1 MNVLLAFLFITSLT
15 RTLATKLLR
24 RELDG
29 YPLAK
34 CNDGTTAG
42 YFYDQDVLSAGQKVL
57 VYLPDGGHCES
68 AEDCKERCS
77 DTHPESCTAAENNVM
92 DLSDGIWSSSQDDN
106 PFSDYFKVYIHY
118 CTNDDYSGTRSAS
131 RLTGNYYF
139 HGKHVLEAVLQD
151 LVATFGID
159 RAERFVLAGSGAG
172 ARGVGFNCDYVGEAM
187 AAVKPEVDVRCLL
200 DSPDLVPWWVQTE
213 DCQGRDL
220 NKMELQH
227 LVWGRQVD
235 QSCLRDNKD
244 SLNSTQLYHR
254 CGLFSRYWEDIQT
267 PFFLISSQY
276 DPQYFESQP
285 CRPERSDP
293 SYPSYQLSWRRGT
306 VALLQSMMARRPGL
320 SVFSPNCESHSL
332 LTGLLAAPYWS
343 GLAVPLLDSEV
354 ETGLS
359 SLLASWR
366 DGGEGGEPGQAV
378 DSLLRNNTHCVSAAP
393 HTACSGR
400 LARCRQS
407 ALLPSLVPG
416 RGLGRWVSRRLQ
428 PPSSLWPQ
436 SYSQHSRC
444 GLDPYY
450 SACGGRART
459 VAVSGHNT
467 FLSTSG
473 DRVVPESAIPAGGR
487 KGRLW
492 RRFYYLQYLKLLYN
506 KLKAEYAREYYR
518 TKHQSNYGKLFPLKG
533 VRLHAVATDLQYD
546 DDYYYDYDYDD
557 YSGATSGLFAR
568 IVKAVKKNKEKSR
581 KNGIHDPSQLLLD
594 SVQDDFEFPQ
604 ELLDALPDLEDV
616 DYEDFETFNRQV
628 ESLDKFSIR
637 QKSKN

>member
-1 MNVLLAFLFITSLT
+1 MNILLAFFFINSLS
-15 RTLATKLLR
+15 RTYSTKLLR
-24 RELDG
+24 RELQG

-57 VYLPDGGHCES
+57 VYLPDGGHCDS

-77 DTHPESCTAAENNVM
+77 DTSPESCTTAENNVM

-139 HGKHVLEAVLQD
+139 HGKHVLTAVLQD

-187 AAVKPEVDVRCLL
+187 TAVNPEVDVRCLL
-200 DSPDLVPWWVQTE
+200 DSPDLVPWWVRTE

-220 NKMELQH
+220 NQMELQH
-227 LVWGRQVD
+227 LIWGRQVD
-235 QSCLRDNKD
+235 QSCLLANQD
-244 SLNSTQLYHR
+244 SLNTTELYHK
-254 CGLFSRYWEDIQT
+254 CGLFSRYWEYIET
-267 PFFLISSQY
+267 EFFLISSQY
-276 DPQYFESQP
+276 DPQYFHSQP
-285 CRPERSDP
+285 CLPERSEPD
-293 SYPSYQLSWRRGT
+293 SPSYQLSWRRGT
-306 VALLQSMMARRPGL
+306 VALLQSMMARRPSL
-320 SVFSPNCESHSL
+320 SVFSPNCDSHSV

-343 GLAVPLLDSEV
+343 RLPVPLVDSEA

-359 SLLASWR
+359 SLLLRWR
-366 DGGEGGEPGQAV
+366 DGGDGGEPGQAV

-400 LARCRQS
+400 LSTCRQP
-407 ALLPSLVPG
+407 ALLPSLIPG

-428 PPSSLWPQ
+428 PPSSLWPT

-450 SACGGRART
+450 SACGGRAT
-459 VAVSGHNT
+459 T
-467 FLSTSG
+467 FLSASA

-487 KGRLW
+487 KGKLW
-492 RRFYYLQYLKLLYN
+492 RRFYYLQYLKLLYK

-518 TKHQSNYGKLFPLKG
+518 TRHHSNYGKQFSLKG
-533 VRLHAVATDLQYD
+533 VRLGSLPTELQY
-546 DDYYYDYDYDD
+546 DDYYYDDYQYDD
-557 YSGATSGLFAR
+557 YSATTSGLFAR

-616 DYEDFETFNRQV
+616 DYEDFET
-628 ESLDKFSIR
+628 LTLPWP
-637 QKSKN
+637 